1 MRLEPV
7 ELSLAHFSLS
17 QLVGLRATT
26 KQAILSETHLTY
38 WNKPSTRANLTFQA
52 LEPHAAT
59 TFLADS
65 PSSSLVLN
73 WELKAANSL
82 RDKVPCPS

>member
-52 LEPHAAT
+52 LEPRGHHLPGSLPQLISRVELGT
-59 TFLADS
+59 Q
-65 PSSSLVLN
+65 SS
-73 WELKAANSL
+73 
-82 RDKVPCPS
+82 